1 MLLKSAQA
9 LTGTNPRYPWLQYY
23 DA

>member
-9 LTGTNPRYPWLQYY
+9 LTGTNPLYPWLQYY